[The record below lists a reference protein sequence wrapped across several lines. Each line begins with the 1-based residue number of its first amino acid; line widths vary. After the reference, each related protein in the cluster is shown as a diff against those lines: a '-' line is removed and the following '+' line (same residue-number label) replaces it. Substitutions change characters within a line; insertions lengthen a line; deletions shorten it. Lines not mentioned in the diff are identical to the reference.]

1 MYTTHTHTRTHTH
14 THTRAHTH
22 VPHVCVLCRIH
33 VVKLNAFSQIIWRL
47 HFFQPPSGREKAILE
62 QIISLQFPLL
72 TPSRRAIH
80 YQAEWRWIGLFSFVA
95 VLVITKAI
103 RLFMNLVL
111 VLLSHRGQR
120 LDMNPFC
127 LWRRFC
133 QNYLC
138 THHNSDV
145 PLCHVTLSSYYLQ
158 WNTTR
163 LMVLFCADT
172 NLSEFLHFLP
182 KSGGKTQLPMF
193 LSPLGTFPG
202 SIALWESNCCDLKL
216 FLRHSAPVHDPCFSK
231 W

>member
-1 MYTTHTHTRTHTH
+1 M
-14 THTRAHTH
+14 
-22 VPHVCVLCRIH
+22 CMCFSE
-33 VVKLNAFSQIIWRL
+33 LNAFSQIIWRL
-47 HFFQPPSGREKAILE
+47 QPLHFFQPPSGRVKAILE

-138 THHNSDV
+138 SDHNSGLTSLFAMS
-145 PLCHVTLSSYYLQ
+145 LCHRITSNETQ
-158 WNTTR
+158 H
-163 LMVLFCADT
+163 VLWSCFVQTPICLNFCIFFQRVEGRH
-172 NLSEFLHFLP
+172 N
-182 KSGGKTQLPMF
+182 
-193 LSPLGTFPG
+193 FPCSWARWEPSQAALLYG
-202 SIALWESNCCDLKL
+202 SQIA
-216 FLRHSAPVHDPCFSK
+216 VI
-231 W
+231 